1 MISDLTYCG
10 EFEYF
15 KRGDEAG
22 LNEAL
27 NRLLPSMIDRVIE
40 RGKPDKVAIFIK
52 HYDGVDPLWPGER
65 DNEDKPLSTVGW
77 RCGYLEWKE

>member
-1 MISDLTYCG
+1 MISNLTYCG

-22 LNEAL
+22 MNDAL
-27 NRLLPSMIDRVIE
+27 NRLVPSLVDRIVKN
-40 RGKPDKVAIFIK
+40 GKPEQTIFIIK

-65 DNEDKPLSTVGW
+65 DEEDNPLSTIGW
-77 RCGYLEWKE
+77 RCGYLDWPE